1 MNYPKAI
8 TLSVVAL
15 AIASSIANAEVKEVR
30 ILESGGPSG
39 DSIEQAYIKP
49 FTAKSGVKVVRESP
63 SGIGKLQAMV
73 QADDDVDAPDP
84 TTIDWYHAPATWH
97 LQDLPVSLTQFI
109 STVQGVL
116 FGR

>member
-1 MNYPKAI
+1 MGGLSALSSLLATHPLQEMPKGREIEEISKVLPYA
-8 TLSVVAL
+8 VVL
-15 AIASSIANAEVKEVR
+15 
-30 ILESGGPSG
+30 GGK
-39 DSIEQAYIKP
+39 D
-49 FTAKSGVKVVRESP
+49 RW
-63 SGIGKLQAMV
+63 LQAMV

-84 TTIDWYHAPATWH
+84 TAIDWYHAPATWH